1 MTLELFPFRY
11 REPLTGRWVKAR
23 YKATRE
29 DIAARHAEWEI
40 TGSAE
45 LRRPIG
51 RAFSPYRVVSHS
63 ELRRLQEPAPQI
75 NPHLDRTSGIN
86 TAECFL
92 VGLFLRRYVTYCAR
106 RRRYAQM
113 QGAVRLH
120 REVTNAMKASADAAS
135 RYPRPRSASC
145 RE

>member
-86 TAECFL
+86 TAECF
-92 VGLFLRRYVTYCAR
+92 
-106 RRRYAQM
+106 
-113 QGAVRLH
+113 
-120 REVTNAMKASADAAS
+120 
-135 RYPRPRSASC
+135 
-145 RE
+145 